1 MTSKG
6 FKMVKY
12 DIFKELFPPIY
23 VSKITLT
30 QFFQALDL
38 HSIFSS
44 QAAPTKV
51 SSGPFKGLKKLKCL
65 RLAKIHF
72 CHRKDLQIRYVF
84 KEV

>member
-1 MTSKG
+1 
-6 FKMVKY
+6 MVKY
-12 DIFKELFPPIY
+12 EIFKELFPPIY
-23 VSKITLT
+23 VSRITLT

-51 SSGPFKGLKKLKCL
+51 SSGPFKGLKNINCL

-72 CHRKDLQIRYVF
+72 CHRKDLQIRYFF
-84 KEV
+84 KEL